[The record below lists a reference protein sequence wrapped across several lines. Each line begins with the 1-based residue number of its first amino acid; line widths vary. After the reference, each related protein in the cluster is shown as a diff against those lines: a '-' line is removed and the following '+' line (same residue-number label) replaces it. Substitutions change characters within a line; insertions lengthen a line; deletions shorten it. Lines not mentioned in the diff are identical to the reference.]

1 MARLT
6 DGKKTVEIRMY
17 GTNAVEW
24 SDDFFEVGNLE
35 YDEGKDAH
43 VVSDV
48 DYCIEQAIDW
58 KNGVGDF
65 YNPDAEVDAE
75 AEDRKVCVN

>member
-1 MARLT
+1 MARLM
-6 DGKKTVEIRMY
+6 DNKKTVEIRMY
-17 GTNAVEW
+17 GANGAEW

-48 DYCIEQAIDW
+48 AYCIEQAYDW

-65 YNPDAEVDAE
+65 YNPDAPDAEVDRE
-75 AEDRKVCVN
+75 VYVD

>member
-1 MARLT
+1 MARLM
-6 DGKKTVEIRMY
+6 DNKKAVEIRMY
-17 GTNAVEW
+17 GANGVEW

-35 YDEGKDAH
+35 YDEEKGAH

-48 DYCIEQAIDW
+48 DYCVEQANDW

-65 YNPDAEVDAE
+65 YNPDVDE
-75 AEDRKVCVN
+75 IEDREVYVD

>member
-1 MARLT
+1 MARLM
-6 DGKKTVEIRMY
+6 DNKKTVEIRMY
-17 GTNAVEW
+17 GANGVEW

-48 DYCIEQAIDW
+48 AYCIEQAYDW

-65 YNPDAEVDAE
+65 YNPDAEV
-75 AEDRKVCVN
+75 EDREVYID